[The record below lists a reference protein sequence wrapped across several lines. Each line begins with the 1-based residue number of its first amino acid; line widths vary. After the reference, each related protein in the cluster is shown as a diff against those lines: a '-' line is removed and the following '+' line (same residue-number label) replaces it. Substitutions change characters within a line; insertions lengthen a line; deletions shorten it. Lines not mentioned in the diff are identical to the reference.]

1 MTAVSPPASYQFLL
15 TSFSCLRPFLPLHRP
30 SSTSLIPVFA
40 MPDTLPYQMREAGL
54 LPNDTDFLV
63 AAFDSTLPYL
73 QSIKGGEMWGQTP
86 FSEKDGFI
94 AETQESITQSESYRQ
109 TGAGDKVR
117 VFIAEVEIGSGMDE
131 EEQEQEP
138 TTGTGTGGTGI
149 VLHTRVGADG
159 RVWLAIAA
167 ACVREGWVPDY
178 IRSQRHLRLP
188 TTVDAG
194 VEEGK
199 EGTTGGGGFAYLEV
213 MVADHRT
220 GRHHRGAGA
229 ALLQL
234 LKQHY
239 KEKGSRAMY
248 VDAWAGN
255 GRNLVK

>member
-1 MTAVSPPASYQFLL
+1 MPATPPY
-15 TSFSCLRPFLPLHRP
+15 H
-30 SSTSLIPVFA
+30 
-40 MPDTLPYQMREAGL
+40 MREAGL
-54 LPNDTDFLV
+54 LSNDTEFLV

-73 QSIKGGEMWGQTP
+73 QSIGAGEMWGRVP
-86 FSEKDGFI
+86 FSEKDGFV
-94 AETQESITQSESYRQ
+94 AETQESITKSESYRQ
-109 TGAGDKVR
+109 TGTGDKVR
-117 VFIAEVEIGSGMDE
+117 VFIVEVEIGGMNE
-131 EEQEQEP
+131 EEGGP
-138 TTGTGTGGTGI
+138 TARTGT

-159 RVWLAIAA
+159 RGWLAVAA

-178 IRSQRHLRLP
+178 IRSQPHLRLP
-188 TTVDAG
+188 A
-194 VEEGK
+194 VEE
-199 EGTTGGGGFAYLEV
+199 EGTTTDGGFAYLEV

-239 KEKGSRAMY
+239 KKIGSRTMY